1 MEKEN
6 PKQYFINDEVLS
18 LVWIALHESG
28 NTELAQVVANSM
40 QAQGCQELT
49 GTEDM
54 SLIILFWKEFLENK
68 GIAKI
73 TQEMH

>member
-18 LVWIALHESG
+18 LVWIALYESG